1 MDGFIYSIGYT
12 ERRHLVID
20 RPYIY
25 SASDSMPHQGSR
37 GRGAGEVGV
46 SGGSTVAT
54 DIRAGDKLL

>member
-1 MDGFIYSIGYT
+1 MAGLTYSIGYT
-12 ERRHLVID
+12 ERHHLVID
-20 RPYIY
+20 RPYVY

-37 GRGAGEVGV
+37 GHDAGEVGV